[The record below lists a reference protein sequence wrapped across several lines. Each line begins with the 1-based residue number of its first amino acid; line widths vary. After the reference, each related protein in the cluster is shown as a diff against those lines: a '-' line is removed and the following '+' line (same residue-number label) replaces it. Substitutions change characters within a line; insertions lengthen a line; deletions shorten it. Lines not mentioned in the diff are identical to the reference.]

1 MTLIYTNVDNSNA
14 FLDIF
19 SIYIALI
26 SLKMFD
32 VTSNLNSIRG
42 FVYCL
47 NFVVILSFMMLAVR
61 KLSLIFIL
69 TSSISASYGQN
80 IPVDFEFNGNGAWW
94 NWRVFENGQNPP
106 IEVVA
111 NPDTSGINKSPWVAK
126 FRAQPSGA
134 PFAGCETKH
143 GSDIGSF
150 TIDQSNMIIR
160 IMVYKPNISDVGIKL
175 VRNDNWSLGE
185 IKVPNTKINEWEQ
198 LTFDFSSHFGLTYDQ
213 LVVFPDFSGR
223 FSENIIYFDNIFD
236 VEYVAPPEEPPTPE
250 DAELSLP
257 NVFSPNGDGLNDF
270 YSPKFTNADWVKWSV
285 YSRFGQLVFKTESL
299 AEKWN
304 GWNFNKPLPDGVYF
318 IVAECGNDETG
329 NVVKKR
335 SSIHLVK

>member
-1 MTLIYTNVDNSNA
+1 M
-14 FLDIF
+14 
-19 SIYIALI
+19 
-26 SLKMFD
+26 
-32 VTSNLNSIRG
+32 
-42 FVYCL
+42 
-47 NFVVILSFMMLAVR
+47 
-61 KLSLIFIL
+61 
-69 TSSISASYGQN
+69 
-80 IPVDFEFNGNGAWW
+80 
-94 NWRVFENGQNPP
+94 
-106 IEVVA
+106 
-111 NPDTSGINKSPWVAK
+111 
-126 FRAQPSGA
+126 
-134 PFAGCETKH
+134 
-143 GSDIGSF
+143 
-150 TIDQSNMIIR
+150 
-160 IMVYKPNISDVGIKL
+160 
-175 VRNDNWSLGE
+175 
-185 IKVPNTKINEWEQ
+185 
-198 LTFDFSSHFGLTYDQ
+198 
-213 LVVFPDFSGR
+213 VFPDFSGR

-236 VEYVAPPEEPPTPE
+236 VEYVAPPEEPPIPE